1 MKWTKTQN
9 VLEEPTVESL
19 PQEHEDM
26 QPTREESVKGHDTL
40 ATSASPLP
48 PSLDPTPAD
57 SRAER
62 ISGPECS
69 PVGTRGGAG
78 SPEHERSGP
87 LQDHVPPHLELF
99 VAQLAVPVRCA
110 MQSFLSILPFWS
122 RSVWCLRFCVM
133 HLLLHFCEHA
143 IPALSAGAIGTTFSA
158 LSYNTV
164 IIPPVC
170 GAPSVG
176 VSSPGDGTRVHARP
190 LLSSWGYRC
199 ILIIHGGGSTNAP
212 GRRQSSPS
220 HTRPRGLPIGTCGGL
235 QKY

>member
-1 MKWTKTQN
+1 MIQN
-9 VLEEPTVESL
+9 AFEGQTIESL
-19 PQEHEDM
+19 LPEWEDQ
-26 QPTREESVKGHDTL
+26 QPTHEESVKGHDTL
-40 ATSASPLP
+40 ETTTSPLP
-48 PSLDPTPAD
+48 SSLDPTPA
-57 SRAER
+57 SRDER
-62 ISGPECS
+62 FSGPK
-69 PVGTRGGAG
+69 RGQLAAPWAHAEG
-78 SPEHERSGP
+78 PDRRSTSVVEP
-87 LQDHVPPHLELF
+87 LQDRAPPHLELF

-110 MQSFLSILPFWS
+110 MQSCLSILPFWS

-220 HTRPRGLPIGTCGGL
+220 PTRPRGLPIGTCGGL